1 MPQATVDL
9 LNEKY
14 EQFNTPDFIEN
25 DPISIPHKFTLK
37 QDIEIS
43 GFFAAMLAWG
53 QRKTIINKCNQLM
66 ELMDN
71 APFQFITQHTDNDLK
86 RFLDFKHRTFNAT
99 DTLYFIEFF
108 REHYSKY
115 PSLESAFTNTLSP
128 QDANIRASLIG
139 FHDYFF
145 SLPEFP

>member
-1 MPQATVDL
+1 
-9 LNEKY
+9 
-14 EQFNTPDFIEN
+14 
-25 DPISIPHKFTLK
+25 
-37 QDIEIS
+37 
-43 GFFAAMLAWG
+43 
-53 QRKTIINKCNQLM
+53 M

-115 PSLESAFTNTLSP
+115 PSLESAFTNTLSFFHCP
-128 QDANIRASLIG
+128 NSPIVPVSTLLPRLETPPANALICICGGWYDKTIRG
-139 FHDYFF
+139 
-145 SLPEFP
+145 